1 MIFFLIDCFFKKLSI
16 RLFFYYYEKKSLK
29 EQSMIINIKDGA
41 GTLEEE
47 IDVKE
52 NNLTGTLSAEP

>member
-1 MIFFLIDCFFKKLSI
+1 
-16 RLFFYYYEKKSLK
+16 
-29 EQSMIINIKDGA
+29 MIINIKDGA